1 MATALTWL
9 SADQLFDQTRSGVYS
24 RAQSLSNAA
33 SEGISDWVSIRKDI
47 AKAFNDYSTEQDVVP
62 FLQQA
67 RKAGALTISSWA
79 HLKVACTVLTQNVTV
94 QITTHVLVLGIKTPM
109 LRASKSSLKR
119 IKTRSQMHC

>member
-1 MATALTWL
+1 MKLSLKQKLIGASLSAVVVMATALTWL

-47 AKAFNDYSTEQDVVP
+47 AKAFNDYSTEQDAVP

-67 RKAGALTISSWA
+67 RKAGALTISSGHTRRW
-79 HLKVACTVLTQNVTV
+79 
-94 QITTHVLVLGIKTPM
+94 HVPFSPRT
-109 LRASKSSLKR
+109 
-119 IKTRSQMHC
+119 